1 MSLIFFPAEA
11 SCPAWNELEQAM
23 VSVHSV
29 VHGFV
34 DFSKVS
40 DGVFVFQNKIHSF
53 LDLSLF

>member
-11 SCPAWNELEQAM
+11 SCPAWDELEQAM

-40 DGVFVFQNKIHSF
+40 MVFLFFKIKSTHF
-53 LDLSLF
+53 LM

>member
-11 SCPAWNELEQAM
+11 SCPAWVELEQAM

-29 VHGFV
+29 VNGFV

-40 DGVFVFQNKIHSF
+40 DGVFVFQNKIH
-53 LDLSLF
+53 